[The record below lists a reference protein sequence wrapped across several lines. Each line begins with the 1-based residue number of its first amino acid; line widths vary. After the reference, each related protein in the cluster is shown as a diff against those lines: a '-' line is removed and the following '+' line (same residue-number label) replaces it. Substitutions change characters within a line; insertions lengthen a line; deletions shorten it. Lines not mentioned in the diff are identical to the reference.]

1 MSAALL
7 ALALIA
13 QAAPDPAPPPP
24 EDVDALVA
32 EAARKYDQNQLPEAL
47 ETLKRAYAASPRPS
61 ILFNMAQV
69 QRAQGDCAA
78 AHASYAR
85 FLAETPA
92 HDTNFDTPPLP
103 EAQI

>member
-7 ALALIA
+7 ALALFA
-13 QAAPDPAPPPP
+13 QAAPDPAPPLPD
-24 EDVDALVA
+24 DVDALVA
-32 EAARKYDQNQLPEAL
+32 QAAHQYDLNQLPEAL

-78 AHASYAR
+78 ARASYAR
-85 FLAETPA
+85 FLAETPPSDPNRERA
-92 HDTNFDTPPLP
+92 
-103 EAQI
+103 